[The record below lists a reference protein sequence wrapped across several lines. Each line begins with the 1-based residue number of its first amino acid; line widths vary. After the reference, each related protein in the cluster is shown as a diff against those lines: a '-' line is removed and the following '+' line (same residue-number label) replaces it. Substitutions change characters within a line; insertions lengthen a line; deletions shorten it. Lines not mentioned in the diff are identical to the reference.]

1 MSKNFLRLVL
11 GLCLLTAFAIQSFS
25 QSLTS
30 GDVTGTVKDPTGAA
44 IPGATLTLTNVN
56 TNSTQRVSSNGDG
69 SFRFAFVPPG
79 TYKLTAIANGFQT
92 QARAG
97 VIVNAGQP
105 TAADVQ
111 LQVASASQTVDV
123 TDSGI
128 SLQTENAD
136 VATTFNTQM
145 VENMPNPGGDITY
158 IAQTAPGVVMNTQA
172 GYGNFVADGMPAT
185 SNLFTIN
192 GANYNDPFFGI
203 NNSGASNLSL
213 GSNDIAEAQV
223 INSPYSAQYG
233 QYAGSQITYITKSGT
248 NQFHGDGIYMWNGR
262 EMNANQF
269 FSNAVGQPR
278 PFNNFNQWQTGVQGP
293 IWKNRTF
300 FDVDYEGLR
309 NVLPTA
315 SALTQIPS
323 PQFQTATLAN
333 LASNGNS
340 AEIPF
345 YKQLFG
351 VYNSAAGA
359 ASAIPV
365 ANNGGCQDFTGL
377 PAGVPC
383 ALQFRTTPPNKNKE
397 YQYSG
402 RVDHIFNDTDRGY
415 IRVVRDNGF
424 QPSFTSP
431 FSAVFNDQSNQP
443 QMLGQVSE
451 THVFGPNAVNEFKAS
466 ALFYAAVFVPSDPSG
481 ALGALPAFVA
491 FSGSPF
497 TATGAW
503 GEPPYPPGFFFPQ
516 GRRVFQYQVQ
526 DDFSKVKGRHTFRLG
541 YSWLHDNITDL
552 DFTGLAGPIHGV
564 INTTLA
570 NFFNGGGSGTS
581 LLQAFPSSSE
591 EGPPE
596 PFGHWVSWS
605 PRTPGISTTRCTSA
619 IESSMVP
626 AGNIP
631 TPSRRSGASSV

>member
-248 NQFHGDGIYMWNGR
+248 NQFHGDAIYMWNGR

-300 FDVDYEGLR
+300 FDVDYE
-309 NVLPTA
+309 
-315 SALTQIPS
+315 
-323 PQFQTATLAN
+323 
-333 LASNGNS
+333 
-340 AEIPF
+340 
-345 YKQLFG
+345 
-351 VYNSAAGA
+351 
-359 ASAIPV
+359 
-365 ANNGGCQDFTGL
+365 
-377 PAGVPC
+377 
-383 ALQFRTTPPNKNKE
+383 
-397 YQYSG
+397 
-402 RVDHIFNDTDRGY
+402 
-415 IRVVRDNGF
+415 
-424 QPSFTSP
+424 
-431 FSAVFNDQSNQP
+431 
-443 QMLGQVSE
+443 
-451 THVFGPNAVNEFKAS
+451 
-466 ALFYAAVFVPSDPSG
+466 
-481 ALGALPAFVA
+481 
-491 FSGSPF
+491 
-497 TATGAW
+497 
-503 GEPPYPPGFFFPQ
+503 
-516 GRRVFQYQVQ
+516 
-526 DDFSKVKGRHTFRLG
+526 
-541 YSWLHDNITDL
+541 
-552 DFTGLAGPIHGV
+552 
-564 INTTLA
+564 
-570 NFFNGGGSGTS
+570 
-581 LLQAFPSSSE
+581 
-591 EGPPE
+591 
-596 PFGHWVSWS
+596 
-605 PRTPGISTTRCTSA
+605 
-619 IESSMVP
+619 
-626 AGNIP
+626 
-631 TPSRRSGASSV
+631 